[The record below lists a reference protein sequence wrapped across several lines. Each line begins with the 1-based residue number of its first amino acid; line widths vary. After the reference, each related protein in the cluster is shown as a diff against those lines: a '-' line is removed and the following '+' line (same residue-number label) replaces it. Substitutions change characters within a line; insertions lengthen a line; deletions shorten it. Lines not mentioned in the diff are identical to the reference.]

1 MPHLGES
8 VTEGTIGRW
17 LKQPGERV
25 EQDEPLVEVTTDKVN
40 TEMPAPFG
48 GVLEAIIAPEGAT
61 VAVGGQIATITVAD
75 EVEAEAVPAPSPV
88 TNQDAGEAGG
98 PTSDTPNGNT
108 QLNGA
113 AAPHE
118 QLVSVEAGEAGA
130 GGRRRFTPVVLRLAE
145 QHEIAA
151 DELARVPGT
160 GLGGRVS
167 KHDLLHYI
175 ETQNK
180 TPRPQVAAATTAVAE
195 ASAHPA
201 PVALAAAPALQQRAE
216 AVAVA
221 PTPTPT
227 APRPN
232 PAPSAPEMSATA
244 DAALPLTPMRRAIAE
259 HMVRSLATAPH
270 AWTMIEVDMTA
281 LVRYRA
287 AQKDAFRARE
297 GFALSYVPFVIEAT
311 IAALKE
317 FPILNSSLIDG
328 GIVMKRQ
335 LNIGLAVGLDGQQ
348 GLLVPVIKGADGLSL
363 IGLARAVNDV
373 ATRARANR
381 LTADDLSGGTF
392 TVNNPGS
399 YGSVLSQ
406 PIINQPQAAILTMEA
421 IVKRPVVLTNPA
433 TGDDT
438 IAVHSMMNM
447 CISFDHR
454 LLDGQTAGQFLG
466 SIRGRLEG
474 FKGTAG
480 L

>member
-48 GVLEAIIAPEGAT
+48 GVLAAIIAPEGAT
-61 VAVGGQIATITVAD
+61 VAVGDQIATITVAG
-75 EVEAEAVPAPSPV
+75 EVATEAVPAPAPV
-88 TNQDAGEAGG
+88 TNQDAGEASG
-98 PTSDTPNGNT
+98 PTDDTPSGNT
-108 QLNGA
+108 ELNGTA
-113 AAPHE
+113 TAPHE
-118 QLVSVEAGEAGA
+118 QTASAESGAEGA

-145 QHEIAA
+145 QHEIADA
-151 DELARVPGT
+151 ELARVPGT

-180 TPRPQVAAATTAVAE
+180 TPRPQVAAAPVAVAE
-195 ASAHPA
+195 APTRPVSAVSATSPA
-201 PVALAAAPALQQRAE
+201 IQQRAE
-216 AVAVA
+216 TTS
-221 PTPTPT
+221 TPPPHTP
-227 APRPN
+227 APRPT
-232 PAPSAPEMSATA
+232 PPLGAMAASGAPDTPQ
-244 DAALPLTPMRRAIAE
+244 PLTPMRRAIAE

-281 LVRYRA
+281 LVRYRTQ
-287 AQKDAFRARE
+287 QKDAFRARE

-317 FPILNSSLIDG
+317 FPILNSSLVDG
-328 GIVMKRQ
+328 GTVMKRQ

-421 IVKRPVVLTNPA
+421 IIKRLIVLTDPA

-438 IAVHSMMNM
+438 IAVRSMMNM

-466 SIRGRLEG
+466 SIRRRLED

>member
-1 MPHLGES
+1 MAEITMPHLGEN

-17 LKQPGERV
+17 LKRPGERV

-48 GVLEAIIAPEGAT
+48 GVLAAIIAPEGAT
-61 VAVGGQIATITVAD
+61 VAVGVQIATITVAG
-75 EVEAEAVPAPSPV
+75 EAEAEAVPAPTPV

-108 QLNGA
+108 ELNGISA
-113 AAPHE
+113 AQHE
-118 QLVSVEAGEAGA
+118 QPADAEGAGA
-130 GGRRRFTPVVLRLAE
+130 RRRFTPVVLRLAE
-145 QHEIAA
+145 QHEIADA
-151 DELARVPGT
+151 ELARVPGT

-175 ETQNK
+175 EAQNK
-180 TPRPQVAAATTAVAE
+180 TPRPQVAAAVAIVE
-195 ASAHPA
+195 APVRPA
-201 PVALAAAPALQQRAE
+201 PLVQATSLPVQQRAE
-216 AVAVA
+216 AAPAVPA
-221 PTPTPT
+221 PIA
-227 APRPN
+227 APRPT
-232 PAPSAPEMSATA
+232 PAPAAP
-244 DAALPLTPMRRAIAE
+244 DAPQPLTPMRRAIAE

-281 LVRYRA
+281 LVRHRTQ
-287 AQKDAFRARE
+287 QKEAFRARE

-311 IAALKE
+311 IAALKA
-317 FPILNSSLIDG
+317 FPILNSSLADG

-363 IGLARAVNDV
+363 IGLTRAVNDV

-381 LTADDLSGGTF
+381 LTADDLGGGTF

-421 IVKRPVVLTNPA
+421 IVKRSVVLTDPA

-438 IAVHSMMNM
+438 IAVRSMMNM

-454 LLDGQTAGQFLG
+454 LFDGQTAGQFLG
-466 SIRGRLEG
+466 SIRQRLEG